1 MKLKKPKFWDSKSL
15 SFYSIILS
23 PIAILIQL
31 ISRISIEKK
40 NYSDKIIKICVGNI
54 YIGGTGKTSLSL
66 KINKMLKNKGI
77 RTCFIK
83 KYYKNQIDERDL
95 LSSSGYLI
103 STENRKDSLLKAIN
117 KKFKVAI
124 FDDGLQDK
132 SIDYDKKFVCFNNI
146 NWIGNGKTIP
156 SGPLRENINSL
167 KKYDDVVLNGNL
179 ENLNT
184 IKKNLKK
191 INSKLNIHVGEYIPV
206 NIKRFQTKNKYIV
219 FSGIGNHATFIE
231 MLLKHKIRIAK
242 DFEFPDHYN
251 YNLDDINKIIK
262 LSKELNCNILTTEK
276 DFKRLKNKTRYK
288 FGIVKVDLKIQNEK
302 KLLNRILN

>member
-1 MKLKKPKFWDSKSL
+1 M
-15 SFYSIILS
+15 
-23 PIAILIQL
+23 
-31 ISRISIEKK
+31 
-40 NYSDKIIKICVGNI
+40 
-54 YIGGTGKTSLSL
+54 
-66 KINKMLKNKGI
+66 
-77 RTCFIK
+77 
-83 KYYKNQIDERDL
+83 
-95 LSSSGYLI
+95 
-103 STENRKDSLLKAIN
+103 
-117 KKFKVAI
+117 
-124 FDDGLQDK
+124 QDK
-132 SIDYDKKFVCFNNI
+132 SIEYDKKFVCFNNI

-206 NIKRFQTKNKYIV
+206 NIKRFQTKKKYIV

-231 MLLKHKIRIAK
+231 MLLKHKIRIVK
-242 DFEFPDHYN
+242 DLEFPDHYN

-262 LSKELNCNILTTEK
+262 LSKELDCNILTTEK